1 MPKPDYNKI
10 KADYIAGKS
19 YRQLSVKYD
28 VPESTL
34 RKKGAKEQWRR
45 LRNKTG
51 TKTEQKIVE
60 RIAEKQADRAIQ
72 ISDVAESILR
82 QIALQVA
89 NGAFADSQSI
99 RQITAALKDIKELK
113 GDDKTDEV
121 VKIVWSDETDKYN
134 G

>member
-19 YRQLSVKYD
+19 YRQLSEKYGI
-28 VPESTL
+28 PESTL

-60 RIAEKQADRAIQ
+60 RIADRQADRAIQ
-72 ISDVAESILR
+72 ISDVAEALLR

-89 NGAFADSQSI
+89 AGTFADSQSI
-99 RQITAALKDIKELK
+99 KQITGALKDIKELK
-113 GDDKTDEV
+113 GDDKADEAIR
-121 VKIVWSDETDKYN
+121 IVWSDETDKYN